1 VDSLEFFYTL
11 TSLLKERNKY
21 IWLHPDVKQAIAIKK
36 VYFTYIMG
44 DIAMCGYRN
53 GDMCG
58 NLLERGF
65 FDVPIKSGEVPR
77 VGNSVMSALNYCE
90 DLLSPRG
97 FCEHFLPSTYSTW
110 KIESVQECQEPEYNK
125 FDYTDPSDNKPKSL
139 LAVDYEARENY
150 EKAQTPMFL
159 TYKGCIVFTWVLL
172 CISMLREIGK
182 GMTWIMQLPT
192 QSAMDDHDAEEARS
206 QRGAGHAPA
215 IHSMSMRHRVILCI
229 VSVCRLGMLSVL
241 LFVGL
246 NFLGRQN
253 DYIDLLLDGVALIF
267 IVDVA
272 EILYERVLRQDV
284 RNTAEEREPIEIVKI
299 GIRSLTSSPDV
310 MDMLWFIIMLI
321 ITIGFLM
328 YYTANIVHP
337 LYNAL
342 QCTCLSQGDHCQE
355 AHTFSKS
362 FWDQYWGQEVPS
374 SIEEI
379 KSLKVEFDSPAVE
392 FQRRFADFSFSLAQ
406 LKRHGSQH
414 HLQALS

>member
-1 VDSLEFFYTL
+1 
-11 TSLLKERNKY
+11 
-21 IWLHPDVKQAIAIKK
+21 
-36 VYFTYIMG
+36 
-44 DIAMCGYRN
+44 MCGYRN

-150 EKAQTPMFL
+150 EKAQTPIFL
-159 TYKGCIVFTWVLL
+159 AYKGCIVFTWVLL
-172 CISMLREIGK
+172 CVSMLREIGK

-206 QRGAGHAPA
+206 QRGTGHAPA

-299 GIRSLTSSPDV
+299 GIRSLTTSPDV
-310 MDMLWFIIMLI
+310 MDMLWFILIII
-321 ITIGFLM
+321 ITIVFLM
-328 YYTANIVHP
+328 FYTANIVRP

-342 QCTCLSQGDHCQE
+342 QCACLSQGDHCQE

-379 KSLKVEFDSPAVE
+379 KSLKVEFDTPAVE